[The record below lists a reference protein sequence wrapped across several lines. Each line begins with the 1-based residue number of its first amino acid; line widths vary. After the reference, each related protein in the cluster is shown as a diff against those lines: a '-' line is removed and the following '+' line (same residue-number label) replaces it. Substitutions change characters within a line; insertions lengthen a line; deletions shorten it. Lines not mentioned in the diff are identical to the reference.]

1 METKA
6 TMVVISELGVCILRP
21 LSLQDVPGSI
31 TVAWRRA
38 VGGDGRCH
46 AALVMWVILWHCRC
60 RESMKDSFVGAG
72 ILQAAPEEAHTLA
85 DMGQAAG

>member
-1 METKA
+1 M
-6 TMVVISELGVCILRP
+6 
-21 LSLQDVPGSI
+21 
-31 TVAWRRA
+31 
-38 VGGDGRCH
+38 GGDGRCH